1 MLPTGRSRA
10 LSNIVEESLD
20 RATRRP
26 LGAEPR
32 LPLDPPKLAEQFAVR
47 VAGARALDLRAYN
60 PVAAVARDRRGAKLR
75 NEQAADGVRRILTDT
90 GLEPEF
96 HGGVQQ
102 KGLEHRTRNAVT
114 AISASDGL
122 FCTVLFS
129 LRILAKPS
137 TTTLSVSCAATGL
150 GSKMVARCS
159 VFVRSQVAGFEYRS
173 GGRDDAASR
182 GFNVVSGARTR
193 AAKNRRS
200 RLSACC
206 RP

>member
-1 MLPTGRSRA
+1 MSKCL
-10 LSNIVEESLD
+10 NVVF
-20 RATRRP
+20 RRCWIR
-26 LGAEPR
+26 G
-32 LPLDPPKLAEQFAVR
+32 
-47 VAGARALDLRAYN
+47 AGARALDLRAYN

-137 TTTLSVSCAATGL
+137 TTTLSVSCAAALTQTGGDGRALRPAGL
-150 GSKMVARCS
+150 GYS
-159 VFVRSQVAGFEYRS
+159 VVE
-173 GGRDDAASR
+173 
-182 GFNVVSGARTR
+182 
-193 AAKNRRS
+193 
-200 RLSACC
+200 
-206 RP
+206 